1 MSWEKALSNK
11 KMYPSDNA
19 MRWGYLR
26 EMLVVSLHKAEVDFS
41 PIRVGPMSSYS
52 NMEFLLAPSSP
63 HFPQKSSPL
72 LPMKVFT
79 HLCIETFWLAKVHPK
94 MFTQNV
100 HIKSKESLDN

>member
-19 MRWGYLR
+19 MRWGYLH
-26 EMLVVSLHKAEVDFS
+26 EMLVVSLHKAKVDFS
-41 PIRVGPMSSYS
+41 PIRVGPISSYA

-79 HLCIETFWLAKVHPK
+79 TFVQRDLLVGEGSPK
-94 MFTQNV
+94 MFT
-100 HIKSKESLDN
+100 

>member
-1 MSWEKALSNK
+1 M
-11 KMYPSDNA
+11 NA
-19 MRWGYLR
+19 MRWDYLR

-41 PIRVGPMSSYS
+41 PIGVGPISSYP

-72 LPMKVFT
+72 LPMKWN
-79 HLCIETFWLAKVHPK
+79 TFVQRDLLVGEGSP
-94 MFTQNV
+94 QNV